1 MENSTLKNERLANLN
16 NQLTKLGLSSDFTK
30 MELGKNYTVGDAM
43 LSGERSPL
51 TQIKL
56 NTADFSGNISGK
68 LRVVYEN
75 TQDVKGKIAI
85 IGIQKE
91 LNVPKNIQDFSFTDN
106 QVKNLKEKG
115 HLGEVAKI
123 NGKETYISVD
133 KETNTLVTTSASR
146 VNIPDKILGKEL
158 SQADQT
164 KLKEGGTITVLDML
178 NKKGEK
184 FSAEI
189 TVDAGKRGLEFK
201 AISPQAASL
210 SQKQSKIVAKV
221 EHLKPTPKLE
231 TQMEMKQPKS
241 QKTKNLMELSA
252 EKGKKMGV
260 SL

>member
-1 MENSTLKNERLANLN
+1 VENSTLKNERLANLN
-16 NQLTKLGLSSDFTK
+16 SQLAKMGISPDFTK
-30 MELGKNYTVGDAM
+30 KELGKNYTIGDSM
-43 LSGERSPL
+43 LSGERSPM

-56 NTADFSGNISGK
+56 NTPDFSGNMSGK

-75 TQDVKGKIAI
+75 QQDTKGKIAI

-91 LNVPKNIQDFSFTDN
+91 LNVPKNIQDFNFTED
-106 QVKNLKEKG
+106 QAKNLKTKG

-133 KETNTLVTTSASR
+133 KETNTLVTTSTTR
-146 VNIPDKILGKEL
+146 VNIPAQILGQDL
-158 SQADQT
+158 SQAYQN
-164 KLKEGGTITVLDML
+164 KLKEGGTITVLDMI

-201 AISPQAASL
+201 AINQPKLEINQN
-210 SQKQSKIVAKV
+210 QQSEISKSSK
-221 EHLKPTPKLE
+221 LKTTPKLQN
-231 TQMEMKQPKS
+231 TDAVIKKPQT
-241 QKTKNLMELSA
+241 KTLADLSA
-252 EKGKKMGV
+252 NKGHKVGF

>member
-1 MENSTLKNERLANLN
+1 MGISP
-16 NQLTKLGLSSDFTK
+16 DFTK
-30 MELGKNYTVGDAM
+30 KELGKNYTVGDAM

-51 TQIKL
+51 TQIKV
-56 NTADFSGNISGK
+56 NATDFSGNINGK

-75 TQDVKGKIAI
+75 AQDAKGKIAI

-91 LNVPKNIQDFSFTDN
+91 LNIPKNIQDFNFTEN
-106 QVKNLKEKG
+106 QAKNLKEKG

-133 KETNTLVTTSASR
+133 KETNTLVTTSATR

-164 KLKEGGTITVLDML
+164 KLKEGGTITVIDMV
-178 NKKGEK
+178 NKKGDI

-201 AISPQAASL
+201 AINPPKQDIHQN
-210 SQKQSKIVAKV
+210 QKAEISKAKK
-221 EHLKPTPKLE
+221 LKSTPKLDIQKE
-231 TQMEMKQPKS
+231 IKQPKAL
-241 QKTKNLMELSA
+241 QPKNLAELSA
-252 EKGKKMGV
+252 SRSKKMG
-260 SL
+260 LAL